1 MVSFEDIHF
10 IQKVFVTQVQFIFLA
25 AALKLLGEKTTLLS
39 PEVVVAS
46 GIPCC
51 RSVDYHI
58 CYVMNDS

>member
-1 MVSFEDIHF
+1 
-10 IQKVFVTQVQFIFLA
+10 VQFLFLA

-51 RSVDYHI
+51 RSVDCHI